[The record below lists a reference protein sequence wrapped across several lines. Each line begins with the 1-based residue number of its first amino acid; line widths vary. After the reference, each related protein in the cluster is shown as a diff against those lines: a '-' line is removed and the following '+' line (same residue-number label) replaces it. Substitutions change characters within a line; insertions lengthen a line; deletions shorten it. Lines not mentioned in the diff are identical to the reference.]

1 MNMVWM
7 VTADTWTEGYGS
19 TIYLVG
25 IFDSEQEADD
35 AVEAAKMRY
44 KAVSKDAV
52 ELNNRYDLT
61 TPFSSN
67 EEHENA
73 IYLGGYIE

>member
-25 IFDSEQEADD
+25 IFDSEQRCDI
-35 AVEAAKMRY
+35 K
-44 KAVSKDAV
+44 S
-52 ELNNRYDLT
+52 LINT
-61 TPFSSN
+61 Q
-67 EEHENA
+67 
-73 IYLGGYIE
+73 

>member
-1 MNMVWM
+1 MDMVWM
-7 VTADTWTEGYGS
+7 VTTDTWTEGYGS

-35 AVEAAKMRY
+35 AVDAAHMRY
-44 KAVSKDAV
+44 ETVNKYAV
-52 ELNNRYDLT
+52 ELNNRYDLR
-61 TPFSSN
+61 TPFSG
-67 EEHENA
+67 EPTENA